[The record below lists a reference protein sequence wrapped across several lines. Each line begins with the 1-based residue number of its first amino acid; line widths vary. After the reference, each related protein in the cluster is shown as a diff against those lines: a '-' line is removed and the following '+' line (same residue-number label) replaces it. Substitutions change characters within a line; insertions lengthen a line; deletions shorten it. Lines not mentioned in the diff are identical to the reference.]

1 VKADDPSSLV
11 TEAAGA
17 VVPAL
22 AASGISMRFG
32 RVQALA
38 DVTVSLRAGEV
49 RAIVGENGAGKS
61 TLAAIFAG
69 ALTPDAGTIEL
80 RGAPCRFDAPAD
92 ALAAGISV
100 VYQELSL
107 VPDLSVADNVMLAIQ
122 PRRRWLIDRRAH
134 RSRVQELLARVGAPS
149 LKVDRPIRELP
160 IAQRQLVEV
169 AKALAREPLAVIFDE
184 PTAVLP
190 ADDTEHLL
198 ALIRRLADDGVAVGY
213 ISHRLP
219 EVEQIADQITV
230 LRDGAVVWTRVM
242 DSVTL
247 DEVVA
252 AMVGRSIDEAFP
264 ERATTAQPEPM
275 LEVKGV
281 QLPGAGPDG
290 LSFTCWRSE
299 ILGIAGLVGSGRSR
313 IARYLVGLEGEHPGE
328 VLLDGRRYRPRSP
341 RQAIRR
347 GVMLV
352 PEDRKG
358 LGLILGLGVDRN
370 ITLPSLD
377 RLQRWGIM
385 DPRSERRLAD
395 GVVSELDIRVAD
407 ITAPAQNLSGGNQQK
422 VVVGKWLAREPKLL
436 ILDEPLRGI
445 DVNAKSEI
453 HRILRKLA
461 DEGLSIILISSELP
475 EVLGLSDRVIVMRN
489 GGIAGVFEDKPF
501 VPDDIMAVATM
512 ERG

>member
-1 VKADDPSSLV
+1 VRPDDSSRAAE
-11 TEAAGA
+11 EAAGA
-17 VVPAL
+17 GEAAL
-22 AASGISMRFG
+22 AARGVSRRFG
-32 RVQALA
+32 RVQALK
-38 DVTVSLRAGEV
+38 DVAVALRAGEV
-49 RAIVGENGAGKS
+49 HAIVGENGAGKS
-61 TLAAIFAG
+61 TLAAIFGG
-69 ALTPDAGTIEL
+69 ALTPDEGTIEL
-80 RGAPCRFDAPAD
+80 RGEPRRFAAPAD
-92 ALAAGISV
+92 ALAAGVGI

-122 PRRRWLIDRRAH
+122 PRRGLLIDRRAH
-134 RSRVQELLARVGAPS
+134 RARVRQLLERVGAPP
-149 LKVDRPIRELP
+149 LRVDRPIRELSV
-160 IAQRQLVEV
+160 AQRQLVEV
-169 AKALAREPLAVIFDE
+169 AKVLAREPLAVIFDE

-190 ADDTEHLL
+190 AGDTEYLL
-198 ALIRRLADDGVAVGY
+198 ALVRRLADDGVAVGY

-219 EVEQIADQITV
+219 EVGQIADEITV
-230 LRDGAVVWTRVM
+230 LRDGAVVWTQPMR
-242 DSVTL
+242 SVTL
-247 DEVVA
+247 DQVVA

-264 ERATTAQPEPM
+264 ERATTARTEPM

-281 QLPGAGPDG
+281 QLPGTDPEGI
-290 LSFTCWRSE
+290 SFTCRRSE

-313 IARYLVGLEGEHPGE
+313 IARYLVGLEGEHHGE
-328 VLLDGRRYRPRSP
+328 VLVDGRRYHPRSP

-370 ITLPSLD
+370 IALPSLG
-377 RLQRWGIM
+377 RLQRWGFV
-385 DPRSERRLAD
+385 DPRNERRLAD
-395 GVVSELDIRVAD
+395 GVVSDLDIRVAD
-407 ITAPAQNLSGGNQQK
+407 VTAPAQNLSGGNQQK
-422 VVVGKWLAREPKLL
+422 VVVGKWLARGPTLL

-475 EVLGLSDRVIVMRN
+475 EVLGLSDRVMVMRN
-489 GGIAGVFEDKPF
+489 GRIAGTFEDRPF

-512 ERG
+512 ERA